1 MEKKKG
7 KMKIVNSLLVE
18 ITNVFNEFEIKEEID
33 FKISNIENF
42 DYQINNLVKHQN
54 HRNIGEIIDKIGLLL
69 NEHEIVENFEL
80 TKNNFINIRINLN
93 DCDVFLSDIENN
105 LLTKHPK
112 KILIDY
118 GGPNIGKPLHVGH
131 LRSLNIG
138 RSLKELNK
146 IIGHKVITDIHLG
159 DWGMPVAQII
169 AFCEIENIDIK
180 TITAETLIE
189 IYPKASTLYS
199 ESEDFK
205 NLAQDKNK
213 DLNNQDTVAISEW
226 AFLKKISIDSIK
238 KTLFTLNHDF
248 DLWLG
253 ESDVNQLIEPMIKS
267 LEKDGK
273 IVEDDNALISAQDA
287 DPKILIAKSDG
298 SYLYL
303 TTDLATIINRIEKND
318 FDIALYVVD
327 SRQKLHFDQ
336 LFRTVEYFNFP
347 KREYKHIDFGTIND
361 IEGKPFKTRDGG
373 TEKLIS
379 LYNQTFEYIKN
390 INKDL
395 TEDTIHKLAN
405 TVLTYSDLLTNRKT
419 DYKFNLKKFTNISGK
434 TGIYVQYARVRAKKI
449 IQNSKLDNSSNKL
462 VISNN
467 SERNLAIGLIN
478 LQINIDQSIKFN
490 EPHHLA
496 NYLYEISNLF
506 NIFYQEENILNLKD
520 EESRKSKLLLT
531 KYFLDTSEIVFKCL
545 GIETVDE
552 M

>member
-1 MEKKKG
+1 
-7 KMKIVNSLLVE
+7 MKIVDSLLVE
-18 ITNVFNEFEIKEEID
+18 VSNVFNEFGIKEEID

-54 HRNIGEIIDKIGLLL
+54 HEKIDEIIDKVDLLL
-69 NEHEIVENFEL
+69 NEHAIVENFEL
-80 TKNNFINIRINLN
+80 TKNNFINIRINLD

-105 LLTKHPK
+105 LLTENPK
-112 KILIDY
+112 RIIIDY

-146 IIGHKVITDIHLG
+146 IIGHQVTTDIHLG

-169 AFCEIENIDIK
+169 AFCEIEKIDIK
-180 TITAETLIE
+180 TITADKLLE

-205 NLAQDKNK
+205 NLAKDKNK
-213 DLNNQDTVAISEW
+213 NLNNNEKRAISEW
-226 AFLKKISIDSIK
+226 VYLKKISIDSIK
-238 KTLFTLNHDF
+238 ETLFTLNHDF

-253 ESDVNQLIEPMIKS
+253 ESDVNELIEPMIKS

-273 IVEDDNALISAQDA
+273 IVLDDNALVSAQDT

-303 TTDLATIINRIEKND
+303 TTDLATIIDRLKKND
-318 FDIALYVVD
+318 FDTSLYVVD

-336 LFRTVEYFNFP
+336 LFQTVEYFNFP

-361 IEGKPFKTRDGG
+361 IDGKPFKTREGG

-379 LYNQTFEYIKN
+379 LYNETFQYISN
-390 INKDL
+390 INNEL
-395 TEDTIHKLAN
+395 NEDTLHKLTN

-434 TGIYVQYARVRAKKI
+434 TGIYVQYAHVRAKKI
-449 IQNSKLDNSSNKL
+449 IQNSKLDIKSSKL
-462 VISNN
+462 AIANT

-478 LQINIDQSIKFN
+478 LQIIINQSIEFN

-496 NYLYEISNLF
+496 NYLYELSNLF

-520 EESRKSKLLLT
+520 EKSRKSKLLLT
-531 KYFLDTSEIVFKCL
+531 KYFLDASEIVFKCL

>member
-1 MEKKKG
+1 
-7 KMKIVNSLLVE
+7 MKIVESLL
-18 ITNVFNEFEIKEEID
+18 IDINNLFNEFEIKEEID
-33 FKISNIENF
+33 FKISNIEHF
-42 DYQINNLVKHQN
+42 DYQINNLVKYQN
-54 HRNIGEIIDKIGLLL
+54 HKKIDELINKINLLL
-69 NEHEIVENFEL
+69 EEHQIIQNFEI
-80 TKNNFINIRINLN
+80 TNNNFINIKINLN
-93 DCDVFLSDIENN
+93 EVDEFLLNIENN
-105 LLTKHPK
+105 LLTPNPK
-112 KILIDY
+112 RILIDY

-146 IIGHKVITDIHLG
+146 TIGHEVTTDIHLG

-169 AFCEIENIDIK
+169 AFCELENIDIK
-180 TITAETLIE
+180 TITGEKLID
-189 IYPKASTLYS
+189 IYPQASSKYS
-199 ESEDFK
+199 ESKNFQ
-205 NLAQDKNK
+205 NLAQNKNK
-213 DLNNQDTVAISEW
+213 DLNNQEKKTLDQWS
-226 AFLKKISIDSIK
+226 FLKKISIDSIK
-238 KTLFTLNHDF
+238 ETLFILKHDF

-267 LEKDGK
+267 LKKDGK
-273 IVEDDNALISAQDA
+273 VLLDDSALVSAQDT

-303 TTDLATIINRIEKND
+303 TTDLATIINRLDKND

-336 LFRTVEYFNFP
+336 LFQTVKYFDFP

-361 IEGKPFKTRDGG
+361 MEGKPFKTRDGG

-390 INKDL
+390 INNEL
-395 TEDTIHKLAN
+395 AEDTIHKLAN
-405 TVLTYSDLLTNRKT
+405 TVLTFSDLLTNRKT

-434 TGIYVQYARVRAKKI
+434 TGIFVQYAHVRAKKI
-449 IQNSKLDNSSNKL
+449 IQNSKLDITSKKL
-462 VISNN
+462 TISNT
-467 SERNLAIGLIN
+467 SERNLTIGLIN
-478 LQINIDQSIKFN
+478 LQMIINQSIKFN

-496 NYLYEISNLF
+496 NYLYEISHLF
-506 NIFYQEENILNLKD
+506 NTFYQEENILNLKD
-520 EESRKSKLLLT
+520 EDSRKSKLLLT

-545 GIETVDE
+545 GMETVDE

>member
-1 MEKKKG
+1 
-7 KMKIVNSLLVE
+7 MKIVDSLLVE
-18 ITNVFNEFEIKEEID
+18 VSNVFNEFGIKEEID

-54 HRNIGEIIDKIGLLL
+54 HEKIDEIIDKVDLLL
-69 NEHEIVENFEL
+69 NEHAIVENFEL
-80 TKNNFINIRINLN
+80 TKNNFINIRINLD

-105 LLTKHPK
+105 LLTENPK
-112 KILIDY
+112 RIIIDY

-146 IIGHKVITDIHLG
+146 IIGHQVTTDIHLG

-169 AFCEIENIDIK
+169 AFCEIEKIDIK
-180 TITAETLIE
+180 TITADKLLE

-205 NLAQDKNK
+205 NLAKDKNK
-213 DLNNQDTVAISEW
+213 NLNNNEKRAISEW
-226 AFLKKISIDSIK
+226 VYLKKISIDSIK
-238 KTLFTLNHDF
+238 ETLFTLNHDF

-253 ESDVNQLIEPMIKS
+253 ESDVNELIEPMIKS

-273 IVEDDNALISAQDA
+273 IVLDDNALVSAQDT

-303 TTDLATIINRIEKND
+303 TTDLATIIDRLKKND
-318 FDIALYVVD
+318 FDTSLYVVD

-336 LFRTVEYFNFP
+336 LFQTVEYFNFP

-361 IEGKPFKTRDGG
+361 IDGKPFKTREGG

-379 LYNQTFEYIKN
+379 LYNETFQYIRN
-390 INKDL
+390 INNELK
-395 TEDTIHKLAN
+395 EDTLHKLTN

-434 TGIYVQYARVRAKKI
+434 TGIYVQYAHVRAKKI
-449 IQNSKLDNSSNKL
+449 IQNSKLDIKSSKL
-462 VISNN
+462 SITNT

-478 LQINIDQSIKFN
+478 LQIIINQSIEFN

-496 NYLYEISNLF
+496 NYLYELSNLF

-520 EESRKSKLLLT
+520 EKSKKSKLLLT